1 MKNMKTSLF
10 GWVLIGT
17 AMLFALGF
25 QHAMAAESLSVTP
38 DTLATWRDMSLTRQD
53 FEADLRRM
61 PEESREEFRL
71 DLKRITGALENL
83 LVYRTL
89 ASEARALGLDK
100 DPVVQKAV
108 ELATERVLGIE
119 RLNRFRAEIKV
130 PDMTQA
136 AKEKYLAEQAKFQ
149 VPEQVHAMHV
159 LIATK
164 GRSDDEARKRAE
176 EVRAKAL
183 AGADF
188 GKLAQEYSDDPSAKT
203 NNGDLGFFA
212 KGQMVPQFSEA
223 AFALAK
229 PGDISPVVK
238 TRFGYHVIRL
248 VDRKPARLRPFE
260 EVRDALVRQL
270 QDSYVNDRVAE
281 YVSAIRNDKS
291 IKLNTEAI
299 DALVIHPKEPAK
311 AP

>member
-1 MKNMKTSLF
+1 MHIPLARMTS
-10 GWVLIGT
+10 
-17 AMLFALGF
+17 AALFAVLLNGE
-25 QHAMAAESLSVTP
+25 AWAAETAPAPSS
-38 DTLATWRDMSLTRQD
+38 DSETLVTWRDMSLTRQD

-61 PEESREEFRL
+61 PEENREEFRF
-71 DLKRITGALENL
+71 DLKRITGSLENL

-89 ASEARALGLDK
+89 ASEARSLGIDK
-100 DPVVQKAV
+100 DPMVQKAV
-108 ELATERVLGIE
+108 ELATERMLGIE
-119 RLNRFRAEIKV
+119 RLNRFRAGIKV
-130 PDMTQA
+130 PDMNQA
-136 AKEKYLAEQAKFQ
+136 AKEKYLAEQDKFK
-149 VPEQVHAMHV
+149 VPEQVRAMHV
-159 LIATK
+159 LIAAK
-164 GRSDDEARKRAE
+164 GRSDEEARKRAD

-183 AGADF
+183 AGEDF

-203 NNGDLGFFA
+203 NQGDLGFFA

-223 AFALAK
+223 AFALTK
-229 PGDISPVVK
+229 PGEISPAVK

-248 VDRKPARLRPFE
+248 ADRKPARLRPFE
-260 EVRDALVRQL
+260 EVRDTLVRQL